1 MTEPAEPSDP
11 ESASV
16 RFPSAHAR
24 YQHLFVVVRLPA
36 ADALCDGARML
47 VTEDDVALTK
57 AFGTEEE
64 AEMEARR
71 MNELNQGQW
80 QYFVSVARLVPSATE
95 Q

>member
-1 MTEPAEPSDP
+1 M
-11 ESASV
+11 
-16 RFPSAHAR
+16 H
-24 YQHLFVVVRLPA
+24 
-36 ADALCDGARML
+36 
-47 VTEDDVALTK
+47 VTKDDVALTK

-80 QYFVSVARLVPSATE
+80 QYFVAVARLVPSATE